1 MSKKCVSFFLFVF
14 SLNVNAQV
22 SNKTI
27 SNNVNNNKGTETAT
41 QSNLNSQIKQLQ
53 SYTIE
58 ELTHHR
64 NRLLKLQEDSL
75 MIDKLLY
82 PNKTNVALEVK
93 QQVPDQKTDSIKLLL
108 NKYNQLQDSVKIKAN
123 EVNRLYTSN
132 KEYMDFLA
140 QLNQLYSGP
149 LDSVIKYTTIFS
161 VVKDKKLLSSN
172 NLFPKRLNEIQIYFN
187 ASQLLTERYNAIK
200 IEAAKSE
207 LRKIESSNAVESL
220 IGYLS
225 YYSVINNSLRKTIDS
240 ISKIDQTQ
248 KVRFDP
254 ILQNRKQKEI
264 LVKIAEFYRDNE
276 HELGIYVYLDMIV
289 KRLLRLKVEN
299 ADADVSIYL
308 SQL

>member
-1 MSKKCVSFFLFVF
+1 
-14 SLNVNAQV
+14 
-22 SNKTI
+22 
-27 SNNVNNNKGTETAT
+27 
-41 QSNLNSQIKQLQ
+41 
-53 SYTIE
+53 
-58 ELTHHR
+58 
-64 NRLLKLQEDSL
+64 